1 MRERNKKEEGVE
13 MKMNA
18 IATLTKFMNA
28 WKDNNWSEMLKNT
41 QKTWRSKEN
50 NNSELLKDWFYL
62 KDLLTFK
69 VLKIEAISNSCVDI
83 LLSISYIFS
92 DSELKEM
99 KIRARVIC
107 EIEPYKPSPTGEW
120 GVNPIGILREFK
132 S

>member
-1 MRERNKKEEGVE
+1 

-28 WKDNNWSEMLKNT
+28 WKDSNWSEMLKNT

-50 NNSELLKDWFYL
+50 NNSELLKDWFHL

-69 VLKIEAISNSCVDI
+69 VIKIEAISNSCVDV
-83 LLSISYIFS
+83 LLGISYVFS
-92 DSELKEM
+92 DSELKEV
-99 KIRARVIC
+99 KIRARMIC
-107 EIEPYKPSPTGEW
+107 EIEPYKPSEDGEW